1 MLGCTRTAV
10 AMASNLLNHPDLG
23 VGQHGWLAFE
33 LVGLLTAEPMIT
45 QRGLAERLGVS
56 LGTVN
61 GALRRLARNKVVAQ
75 TRRGAAAMKV
85 YTLTKH
91 GERFLAQTAESYF
104 SARSADIERAATLLT
119 ALREHVGVEMR
130 P

>member
-1 MLGCTRTAV
+1 
-10 AMASNLLNHPDLG
+10 
-23 VGQHGWLAFE
+23 
-33 LVGLLTAEPMIT
+33 MIT

-61 GALRRLARNKVVAQ
+61 GALRRLARSKVVAQ
-75 TRRGAAAMKV
+75 TERGAAAMKA

-91 GERFLAQTAESYF
+91 GERLLAQTAEAYF
-104 SARSADIERAATLLT
+104 ATRSADIERAASLLT
-119 ALREHVGVEMR
+119 ALRERIGAEMR

>member
-1 MLGCTRTAV
+1 
-10 AMASNLLNHPDLG
+10 MASNPLHHSELG
-23 VGQHGWLAFE
+23 PRQRGWLAFE

-45 QRGLAERLGVS
+45 QRGLAKRLGVS

-61 GALRRLARNKVVAQ
+61 GALRRLAGNNVIAE
-75 TRRGAAAMKV
+75 TERGAAAMKV
-85 YTLTKH
+85 YTLTRY

-104 SARSADIERAATLLT
+104 AARSADIERAAALLS
-119 ALREHVGVEMR
+119 ALRERIEIEVR

>member
-1 MLGCTRTAV
+1 
-10 AMASNLLNHPDLG
+10 MASNLLNHPDLG

-119 ALREHVGVEMR
+119 ALREYVGVEMR